1 MSRHSCLFIFL
12 LAVVPLLQN
21 CAPLLIGGATATG
34 VTVAQER
41 SVGNAIDDTAIWAAI
56 KNSYMQED
64 MKALMT
70 GVNVKVNEGRVL
82 LTGKVN
88 TPETRVTAVRLAWQ
102 PEGVKEVIDEVVVTD
117 KDSVADYAHDTWVT
131 TQVKSKLL
139 FNRDISSI
147 NYSVETVN
155 GVVYLIGVA
164 RSQEELEAVTTI
176 ASTVRGVKRVI
187 SHARLKDTT
196 APSF

>member
-1 MSRHSCLFIFL
+1 MSHHSCLFIFL

-176 ASTVRGVKRVI
+176 TSTVRGVKRVI